1 VEQKPTT
8 ASHDADVTD
17 ELRAFMRDGWLD
29 REPTITAPA
38 PVAPYAAKRRE
49 LLSAAFPGETLVVAA
64 GALVTRSNDTHYPY
78 RPSSDFAWL
87 VGWAEPDAVL
97 ALLPTGGG
105 HEPVLF
111 LRPRRDRSSDAFWR
125 DRTYGEL
132 WTGTVPS
139 HAEVE
144 THTGVAVRSLDDL
157 DATLSVDG
165 ADLARTLSELRL
177 VKDEWEVEQLD
188 LAVAATHKGF
198 DDVVARLGTAPS
210 ERWLEGTFNRRARHE
225 GYDVG
230 YGSIVGCGPHATC
243 LHWTRN
249 DGEVR
254 AGDLALMDMGVE
266 LPTLYTADITRTVPI
281 SGTFDATQADVYQAV
296 LDAQLAGI
304 AEVRPGAPFVAAHEA
319 AMRVLTERLAGWGL
333 LKGSVDEL
341 MKAQL
346 YRRYTL
352 HGTSHMLGLDV
363 HDCAEA
369 RQERYRGGNLEAG
382 MVLTVEPG
390 LYFQADDGTV
400 PPELRGIGVRIED
413 DVLVTSDGCRVLSD
427 AIPKE
432 RAAVEAWASQP
443 A

>member
-1 VEQKPTT
+1 MSEKPTT

-17 ELRAFMRDGWLD
+17 ELRAFMSEGWTD
-29 REPTITAPA
+29 RMPTITAPA

-49 LLSAAFPGETLVVAA
+49 LLSAAFPGDTIVVEA
-64 GALVTRSNDTHYPY
+64 GALVTRSNDTHYSY

-132 WTGTVPS
+132 WTGAVPS

-157 DATLSVDG
+157 DATLGVDPG
-165 ADLARTLSELRL
+165 ELGRVVSELRL

-198 DDVVARLGTAPS
+198 DDVVARLRTAPS

-266 LPTLYTADITRTVPI
+266 LPSLYTADITRTVPI
-281 SGTFDATQADVYQAV
+281 SGTYDATQADVYQAV

-304 AEVRPGAPFVAAHEA
+304 AEVKPGAPFVAAHEA
-319 AMRVLTERLAGWGL
+319 AMRVLTERLVGWGL

-341 MKAQL
+341 VASQL

-363 HDCAEA
+363 HDCAQA

-390 LYFQADDGTV
+390 LYFQTDDGTA
-400 PPELRGIGVRIED
+400 PPELRSIGVRIED
-413 DVLVTSDGCRVLSD
+413 DVLVTTDGCRVLSD
-427 AIPKE
+427 AIPKD
-432 RAAVEAWASQP
+432 RAAVERWAAS
-443 A
+443 

>member
-1 VEQKPTT
+1 VHNKPTT

-17 ELRAFMRDGWLD
+17 ELRAFMAGGWLD
-29 REPTITAPA
+29 RPPTITGPA
-38 PVAPYAAKRRE
+38 SVAPYAAKRRE
-49 LLSAAFPGETLVVAA
+49 LLSAAFGGEAVVVPA
-64 GALVTRSNDTHYPY
+64 GELVTRSNDTHYPY

-132 WTGTVPS
+132 WTGAVPS
-139 HAEVE
+139 HAEIE
-144 THTGVAVRSLDDL
+144 TYTGVAVRSLDDL
-157 DATLSVDG
+157 DARSTVD
-165 ADLARTLSELRL
+165 AAELARVLSELRL
-177 VKDEWEVEQLD
+177 VKDDWEVEQLE
-188 LAVAATHKGF
+188 LAVAATAKGF
-198 DDVVARLGTAPS
+198 DDVVARLKGAPS
-210 ERWLEGTFNRRARHE
+210 ERWLEGTFNRRARQE

-230 YGSIVGCGPHATC
+230 YGSIVGCGAHATC

-266 LPTLYTADITRTVPI
+266 MPSLYTADVTRTVPI

-296 LDAQLAGI
+296 LDAQLAAI
-304 AEVRPGAPFVAAHEA
+304 DEVRPGAPFVAPHEA
-319 AMRVLTERLAGWGL
+319 AMRVLTERLVGWGL
-333 LKGSVDEL
+333 LQGSVDEL
-341 MKAQL
+341 MASQL

-363 HDCAEA
+363 HDCAHA
-369 RQERYRGGNLEAG
+369 RQERYRGGPLEAG
-382 MVLTVEPG
+382 MALTVEPG
-390 LYFQADDGTV
+390 LYFQLDDGTA

-413 DVLVTSDGCRVLSD
+413 DVLVTADGVRVLSQ

-432 RAAVEAWASQP
+432 RAEVERWA
-443 A
+443 